1 MNENMS
7 PEEFEKLMK
16 SKLHLVKMGLRDQY
30 NSNDNELDQSHY
42 ENVVKSENTLLNP
55 NVGETFFSYYQRVVV
70 IQKYSETK
78 NYKAHIGGPKGAW
91 YSHRSPLGCF
101 MCEDQNLI
109 RVLLDVLGLI
119 VSKHQTDTF

>member
-1 MNENMS
+1 MEPQT
-7 PEEFEKLMK
+7 PEEFAKLMEN
-16 SKLHLVKMGLRDQY
+16 KLKLTKMGLRDQY
-30 NSNDNELDQSHY
+30 NSNDNELDSSHY
-42 ENVVKSENTLLNP
+42 ENVVHGDDTLLNP
-55 NVGETFFSYYQRVVV
+55 KTGETFFSYYQRLTV

-78 NYKAHIGGPKGAW
+78 SYKAHIAGPKGAW

-119 VSKHQTDTF
+119 ISKHQTDTF